1 DITARTLTL
10 HVDANAPAMAPR
22 PDLAWQAV
30 TLKADVTG
38 AFTAPDVTA
47 MLRAEGLRASGGGA
61 QTVVLDARGN
71 KGDVRVSGQLDGVTV
86 PGKQPDILATAPLRL
101 DAEAHLSEP
110 GRPVI
115 FALHHLLLEANGTAK
130 IDTEQGTLDV
140 TLPDLAPFAAEA
152 GETLAGH
159 AALHM
164 TAARGKTGAL
174 ALDLAA
180 TLAITGG
187 AAPAPAL
194 IGDDAHVAL
203 AAQVQDGSIALSK
216 LTFDGREVSLSGSGT
231 VSSSHTDLTF
241 AAALAHLGPVD
252 PRLAGAL
259 KADGHISGSATD
271 LAIAT
276 TLSGDVGLKGQPSGP
291 FTAQLDAH
299 GLPAAPAGSLTV
311 KGALLDSPIDVA
323 LSGEKAKDGTLRA
336 TIARADWKSLAATG
350 AVDLPAGAT
359 LPQGQL
365 RVTIGRLA
373 DFTPLLGRPLTG
385 SIAATLDATAAAW
398 RIEAQATDAG
408 EPGTASIRKA
418 VLRVTLDHPNA
429 DPAVDGTLSLDGL
442 KTGQVSGSAQLS
454 AKGRVGALGLT
465 LAANLA
471 NLDGAPA
478 RAAGK
483 GTADVA
489 ARQLTLASFSGAWK
503 GQDVR
508 LLAPVRLGFAQ
519 GVTIDNLRLGLARAV
534 IEVNGRVG
542 QTLDLTARLRDVPAS
557 LAALA
562 SPSLALSGTLNADA
576 KLGGTPAAPTGTV
589 HARAT
594 GLRLDTPTGHGLTP
608 ADVTAT
614 ADLQGGKARIDLR
627 ATAGASRLNVAG
639 TAGLS
644 LTAPLDLR
652 ADASLDLAQADP
664 LLAAGTRATGHV
676 TLAAAITGTAS
687 QPAGTVRADA
697 ARVRLLGGPGAALP
711 PASLTAV
718 ATLRGTSARLDARMT
733 AGASHLALAGT
744 AGLSRDGPLDL
755 RGTGTIDL
763 ALANP
768 VLQASG
774 KAVRGMVAVDTTV
787 RGTLAAPRL
796 AGGATLTGGDVR
808 DYAAGVHLS
817 AVTARVA
824 ATEGG
829 VLRIVSF
836 DAHAGHGTMAARGS
850 VGLLAPGIPIDLTIT
865 ARDASPIA
873 SDLLTATLGADLSI
887 KGQLEGATTLGGRVE
902 VSRAVVQ
909 VPNKLPASVVT
920 IPVRIAGAPPPK
932 PIPRSKMLA
941 DLALNLTIAAP
952 RQIYVRGRGLNA
964 ELGGTVRI
972 GGTTQA
978 MRTSGGFKLIRG
990 SFNLVGNTLNF
1001 DSGDIDFN
1009 GTAITD
1015 PALHLVA
1022 TSVGSNMVA
1031 TLTVSG
1037 TARDPKVT
1045 LSSVPPLP
1053 QDQILAQ
1060 LLFHT
1065 NAGALGPFQLASIAA
1080 GLAQISGQG
1089 SALSSPLQGLQNT
1102 LGLDQLGVGTGP
1114 NGQPTLQAGRY
1125 LTKGIY
1131 VGAQQAA
1138 GGAGAQA
1145 KVQVDL
1151 TKGLKLNATVGNGE
1165 ATSAIGSTGASSG
1178 ASVGLTYQFEY

>member
-1 DITARTLTL
+1 
-10 HVDANAPAMAPR
+10 M
-22 PDLAWQAV
+22 
-30 TLKADVTG
+30 
-38 AFTAPDVTA
+38 
-47 MLRAEGLRASGGGA
+47 
-61 QTVVLDARGN
+61 
-71 KGDVRVSGQLDGVTV
+71 
-86 PGKQPDILATAPLRL
+86 
-101 DAEAHLSEP
+101 
-110 GRPVI
+110 
-115 FALHHLLLEANGTAK
+115 
-130 IDTEQGTLDV
+130 
-140 TLPDLAPFAAEA
+140 
-152 GETLAGH
+152 
-159 AALHM
+159 
-164 TAARGKTGAL
+164 
-174 ALDLAA
+174 
-180 TLAITGG
+180 
-187 AAPAPAL
+187 
-194 IGDDAHVAL
+194 
-203 AAQVQDGSIALSK
+203 
-216 LTFDGREVSLSGSGT
+216 
-231 VSSSHTDLTF
+231 
-241 AAALAHLGPVD
+241 
-252 PRLAGAL
+252 
-259 KADGHISGSATD
+259 
-271 LAIAT
+271 
-276 TLSGDVGLKGQPSGP
+276 
-291 FTAQLDAH
+291 
-299 GLPAAPAGSLTV
+299 
-311 KGALLDSPIDVA
+311 
-323 LSGEKAKDGTLRA
+323 
-336 TIARADWKSLAATG
+336 
-350 AVDLPAGAT
+350 
-359 LPQGQL
+359 
-365 RVTIGRLA
+365 
-373 DFTPLLGRPLTG
+373 
-385 SIAATLDATAAAW
+385 
-398 RIEAQATDAG
+398 
-408 EPGTASIRKA
+408 
-418 VLRVTLDHPNA
+418 
-429 DPAVDGTLSLDGL
+429 
-442 KTGQVSGSAQLS
+442 
-454 AKGRVGALGLT
+454 
-465 LAANLA
+465 
-471 NLDGAPA
+471 
-478 RAAGK
+478 AGK
-483 GTADVA
+483 GTADVT

-503 GQDVR
+503 GQDIR

-534 IEVNGRVG
+534 IEVSGRVG
-542 QTLDLTARLRDVPAS
+542 DTLDLTARLRDVPAS
-557 LAALA
+557 LATLA

-589 HARAT
+589 RARAT
-594 GLRLDTPTGHGLTP
+594 ALRLDTPQGRGLAP
-608 ADVTAT
+608 ADLIAT
-614 ADLQGGKARIDLR
+614 ADLQGRAAKIDVR
-627 ATAGASRLNVAG
+627 ATAGASRMTVAG

-644 LTAPLDLR
+644 LTGPLNLR

-664 LLAAGTRATGHV
+664 LLAAGTRATGHL
-676 TLAAAITGTAS
+676 TLAATITGSAS
-687 QPAGTVRADA
+687 APAGTVRASA
-697 ARVRLLGGPGAALP
+697 AGVRLLGGPGASLP

-718 ATLRGTSARLDARMT
+718 ATLRGTSARIDTKVT
-733 AGASHLALAGT
+733 AGASHLAVAGT

-755 RGTGTIDL
+755 HSTGTIDL

-768 VLQASG
+768 VLQAG
-774 KAVRGMVAVDTTV
+774 GAAVRGRVAVDATV
-787 RGTLAAPRL
+787 GGTLAAPRL
-796 AGGATLTGGDVR
+796 AGGATLTGGDLR
-808 DYAAGVHLS
+808 DYVAGVHLS
-817 AVTARVA
+817 AVTARIA
-824 ATEGG
+824 AEGG
-829 VLRIVSF
+829 MLRIVSF
-836 DAHAGHGTMAARGS
+836 DARAGHGTIAARGS
-850 VGLLAPGIPIDLTIT
+850 VGLLAPGIPIDLAIT

-932 PIPRSKMLA
+932 PVPKSKVLA
-941 DLALNLTIAAP
+941 DLALNLTVAAP

-1009 GTAITD
+1009 GTVITD

-1037 TARDPKVT
+1037 TARDPKVR

-1089 SALSSPLQGLQNT
+1089 GALTSPLEGLRNT

-1125 LTKGIY
+1125 LNKQIY
-1131 VGAQQAA
+1131 VGAQQAT

-1151 TKGLKLNATVGNGE
+1151 TKGLKLNATAGNGE